1 MTSRYAGFKV
11 RQRPPAPARA
21 FPAEPSEFLRRYRDD
36 GEALLAQPFTGITT
50 DGTVAP
56 GLFTID
62 KTGVSTRPIKDAAA
76 AWLAALDAEQRA
88 RALFPV
94 ETEAWRRWS
103 NIHPFVMRHG
113 VSLDTM
119 SAGQRDR
126 ALALLAASLS
136 AQGFETARGVMKLN
150 EVIREIT
157 GRDEEYGEWLYWLSL
172 MGTPS
177 DDAPWGWQLDGHH
190 LIVNCFVLG
199 DQVVMT
205 PMFMGSEPVAIDEG
219 PHAGTRVFEAEER
232 EGLGLVQALTEAQRA
247 KTILGDTLPVELF
260 TAAFRDNLEL
270 RYQGIRYGELS
281 SAQQQLLLGL
291 VDTYVGRIRPGHA
304 AVKRQEV
311 TRHLADTHFAW
322 IGGVDEASVFYYR
335 IHSPVLLV
343 EFDHQ
348 RGIAL
353 DNDQPSRTHIH
364 TVIRTPNGN
373 DYGRDLLRQHH
384 AAFDHSRPG
393 HAHAHPG

>member
-1 MTSRYAGFKV
+1 MTNRLSDFKV
-11 RQRPPAPARA
+11 RHQRPAASAREFPAPA
-21 FPAEPSEFLRRYRDD
+21 SEFLLRYRDN
-36 GEALLAQPFTGITT
+36 GEALLAQPFKGVTA
-50 DGTVAP
+50 DGVVAP
-56 GLFTID
+56 GLFTVA
-62 KTGVSTRPIKDAAA
+62 KTGVSTRALKDAAEA
-76 AWLAALDAEQRA
+76 FLGSLGPEQRA
-88 RALFPV
+88 RAVFPV

-103 NIHPFVMRHG
+103 NIHPYVMRHG
-113 VSLDTM
+113 VCLDAM
-119 SAGQRDR
+119 SPAQRDR
-126 ALALLAASLS
+126 ALALLQASLS

-157 GRDEEYGEWLYWLSL
+157 GRDVEYGEWLYWLSV

-177 DDAPWGWQLDGHH
+177 DDGPWGWQIDGHH

-199 DQVVMT
+199 DQLVMT

-219 PHAGTRVFEAEER
+219 PYAGTRVFEVEER
-232 EGLGLVQALTEAQRA
+232 DGLALVRALTDDQRA
-247 KTILGDTLPVELF
+247 KTVLGGALPQEVF
-260 TAAFRDNLEL
+260 TAAFRDNVEL

-281 SAQQQLLLGL
+281 SAQQRLLLGL

-304 AVKRQEV
+304 AVKKEEV
-311 TRHLADTHFAW
+311 ARHLADTHFAW
-322 IGGVDEASVFYYR
+322 IGGVDEDSVFYYR
-335 IHSPVLLV
+335 IHSPVVLI

-353 DNDQPSRTHIH
+353 DNDQPARTHIH

-384 AAFDHSRPG
+384 AQFDHSHAG
-393 HAHAHPG
+393 H

>member
-1 MTSRYAGFKV
+1 MTNGLGGFKL
-11 RQRPPAPARA
+11 RQRQPASARA
-21 FPAEPSEFLRRYRDD
+21 FPSPPAENLLRYRDN
-36 GEALLAQPFTGITT
+36 GEALLAQPFKGITT
-50 DGTVAP
+50 DGVIAP
-56 GLFTID
+56 GLFKIE
-62 KTGVSTRPIKDAAA
+62 KTGVSTRPLRDAADA
-76 AWLAALDAEQRA
+76 FLASLGPEQRA
-88 RALFPV
+88 HATFPV

-113 VSLDTM
+113 VSLDGL
-119 SAGQRDR
+119 SPAQRER
-126 ALALLAASLS
+126 ALALLQASLS

-150 EVIREIT
+150 EAIRAIT

-177 DDAPWGWQLDGHH
+177 DDAPWGWQIDGHH

-205 PMFMGSEPVAIDEG
+205 PMFMGSEPVSVDEG
-219 PHAGTRVFEAEER
+219 PYAGTRVFEVEER
-232 EGLGLVQALTEAQRA
+232 DGLALVRALTDAQRA
-247 KTILGDTLPVELF
+247 KTILGPDLPGEVF

-270 RYQGIRYGELS
+270 RYEGIRYGELS
-281 SAQQQLLLGL
+281 SAQQRLLLTL
-291 VDTYVGRIRPGHA
+291 VGTYVGRIRPGHA
-304 AVKRQEV
+304 AVKLEEV
-311 TRHLADTHFAW
+311 SRHLADTHFAW
-322 IGGVDEASVFYYR
+322 MGGTGEESVFYYR
-335 IHSPVLLV
+335 IHSPVVLI

-353 DNDQPSRTHIH
+353 DNDRPARTHIH

-384 AAFDHSRPG
+384 AQFDHARASHTHTPS
-393 HAHAHPG
+393 